1 MTFQEKLQ
9 KGKFVVTAEIN
20 PPKGLDVQELLTD
33 LEPWKGRLDAL
44 NVTDGKSSVMTM
56 SALALGH
63 VLKEKGFEPILNLS
77 CRDRNRLSLQAD
89 VLGAAALGIR
99 NFLVL
104 TGDYASLGD
113 HPQAKPVFDLDSV
126 QLLQTMEK
134 MQKGRDMGGSSL
146 RGAPDLFMGAT
157 VSPIPGTPAGVEL
170 QLVKMEKKIAAGAKF
185 FQTQPLFQV
194 ENLERFVK
202 QAGEFGVPV
211 LASVLPLKS
220 ASMARFINKNMPGIL
235 IPENLIAEIENA
247 KERVRTGLEICA
259 RLVRDLK
266 GLCQGVHFIPAGW
279 EKRMPAILDAAKL

>member
-1 MTFQEKLQ
+1 LQ

-33 LEPWKGRLDAL
+33 LEPWKGRVDSL
-44 NVTDGKSSVMTM
+44 NVTDGKSSVMAM

-63 VLKEKGFEPILNLS
+63 VLKEKGVEPILNLS

-126 QLLQTMEK
+126 QLLQVMEK
-134 MQKGRDMGGSSL
+134 MKSGRDIGGSSL
-146 RGAPDLFMGAT
+146 RGAPDLFVGAT

-185 FQTQPLFQV
+185 FQTQPVFQA

-235 IPENLIAEIENA
+235 IPENLIAEMENA

-279 EKRMPAILDAAKL
+279 EKKMPAILDAAKL

>member
-1 MTFQEKLQ
+1 M
-9 KGKFVVTAEIN
+9 
-20 PPKGLDVQELLTD
+20 
-33 LEPWKGRLDAL
+33 
-44 NVTDGKSSVMTM
+44 
-56 SALALGH
+56 
-63 VLKEKGFEPILNLS
+63 
-77 CRDRNRLSLQAD
+77 
-89 VLGAAALGIR
+89 GIR

-126 QLLQTMEK
+126 QLLQVMEK
-134 MQKGRDMGGSSL
+134 MKSGRDMGGSSL
-146 RGAPDLFMGAT
+146 RGAPDLFVGAT

-185 FQTQPLFQV
+185 FQTQPVFQAK
-194 ENLERFVK
+194 NLERFVK

-235 IPENLIAEIENA
+235 IPENLIAEMENA

-279 EKRMPAILDAAKL
+279 EKKMPAILDAAKL